1 MPRILLLRNPSRAL
15 TPVKMDRE
23 RWIVLEPAFFDFF
36 SPFLADL
43 CLSRGWLQMG
53 DHRSQPRL
61 YTFFTRRY
69 FDTKWTFMQYPCFY
83 VHVKTR
89 GRGKNI
95 FESFIIKLMPAV
107 DGLRECQE
115 FLEEYVL
122 EISSL
127 LFLSRESLI

>member
-23 RWIVLEPAFFDFF
+23 RWIVLEPAFFHFF

-69 FDTKWTFMQYPCFY
+69 FDTKWTVMQNNSMFLY
-83 VHVKTR
+83 TR
-89 GRGKNI
+89 ENERT
-95 FESFIIKLMPAV
+95 
-107 DGLRECQE
+107 R
-115 FLEEYVL
+115 EEYFRVIYNKTHASSGWIKRMPR
-122 EISSL
+122 IS
-127 LFLSRESLI
+127 